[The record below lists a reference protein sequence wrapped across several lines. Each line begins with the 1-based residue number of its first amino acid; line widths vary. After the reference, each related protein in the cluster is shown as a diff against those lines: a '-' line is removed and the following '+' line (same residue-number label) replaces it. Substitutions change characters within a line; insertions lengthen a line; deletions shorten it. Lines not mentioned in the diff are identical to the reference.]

1 MSIIATLLF
10 LIGCISPATQ
20 NLALYRTD
28 VNLLANALIN
38 LAPGTTQDV
47 SSLLNPGL
55 PVHWYWG
62 SSGICDVF
70 EGRSTRCRRSFPATQ
85 GLVKVVEESM
95 RDNLAPGQENV
106 IQRIVSAWDLAVKNI
121 PSSILVD
128 KHGSYAANI
137 KASVALATL
146 SLIVEFGL
154 LAFHALADGSRL
166 ILFISFANGIV
177 ALIAGSFAVA
187 AYRDF
192 VHSVVSMR
200 GETGP
205 GFIVLFLGVG
215 LRILANALSCCCSG
229 SKEHTS
235 RSSSSAPAMSEEEER
250 TRDLRN
256 RYYFEEE
263 RKEQK
268 KKEARRRW

>member
-1 MSIIATLLF
+1 LLF
-10 LIGCISPATQ
+10 LIGCISPVTQ
-20 NLALYRTD
+20 KLALYRTD

-38 LAPGTTQDV
+38 LAPGTTQNV
-47 SSLLNPGL
+47 SSLFSPGL

-70 EGRSTRCRRSFPATQ
+70 EGRPTRCRRSFPATQ

-95 RDNLAPGQENV
+95 RDNLAPGQEND

-128 KHGSYAANI
+128 KHASYAAYI

-166 ILFISFANGIV
+166 ILFISVANGIV
-177 ALIAGSFAVA
+177 ALVAGSLAVA

-192 VHSVVSMR
+192 LHSVVSMR
-200 GETGP
+200 GDTGL

-215 LRILANALSCCCSG
+215 LRVLANALLCCCSG
-229 SKEHTS
+229 SKEYTS
-235 RSSSSAPAMSEEEER
+235 RSGSSAPAMSEEEER
-250 TRDLRN
+250 ARNLRSQ
-256 RYYFEEE
+256 YYYYYEEE
-263 RKEQK
+263 RKKQEK
-268 KKEARRRW
+268 KAARRRW